1 METTK
6 YDQGTFMKDLLASTV
21 VFLVALP
28 LCMGIALASGVPPIV
43 GLLSGIIGG
52 IVIGAFTGSPLQV
65 SGPAAG
71 LAVIVYE
78 LVQSEGIAGLAMI
91 TLFAGLFQV
100 IFSFLKAGPLFR
112 AISPSV
118 VKGMLAGIGVLIF
131 SSQFHVMLD
140 DTPKENGFMNLI
152 TIPKAIVKVFDV
164 NLGINHVEAGMIG
177 LLTIF
182 IIIAWNYV
190 RDNQWKNP
198 IPAPL
203 VAIFSAGLI
212 TYSAGIDIKLVE
224 VPSNLGETLSAGFM
238 WNSFAGFKL
247 AYIWEGL
254 IVAFIATTET
264 LLCVTATDK
273 MKVGHKSNYNKE
285 LMAQGIGNALAGVL
299 GAIPITGVIVRSS
312 ANVDSGGETRAS
324 TIIHGFW
331 ILVLLFIFPQVLGY
345 IPKAALAAILVYI
358 GYKLVDFKA
367 IKQFAEYGK
376 SESAIY
382 IITILG
388 VVFINL
394 LAGVI
399 IGFGLSILKL
409 LWRVHSG
416 QVEHTETDTESK
428 FIFSGEFSFI
438 NLPRIAGILESKTLN
453 KKVILDMSAVSYMD
467 NAIEELIEGL
477 KIRAE
482 KQDKEVEYIKCKN
495 CK

>member
-1 METTK
+1 MNEK
-6 YDQGTFMKDLLASTV
+6 YDKNLFLKDLLSSTV

-52 IVIGAFTGSPLQV
+52 VIIGIFTGSPLQV

-78 LVQSEGIAGLAMI
+78 LVQAEGLGGLAMI
-91 TLFAGLFQV
+91 TLFAGLFQIV
-100 IFSFLKAGPLFR
+100 FSFLKMGPLFR

-140 DTPKENGFMNLI
+140 DAPKSSGFQNLI
-152 TIPKAIVKVFDV
+152 TIPSAFLKVFDASQGV
-164 NLGINHVEAGMIG
+164 QHIEAGMIG

-203 VAIFSAGLI
+203 IAIIAAGAI
-212 TYSAGIDIKLVE
+212 TYGAKIDINLVKI
-224 VPSNLGETLSAGFM
+224 PANLFATMSEGFM
-238 WNSFAGFKL
+238 WNTAFNFKL
-247 AYIWEGL
+247 AYIWEGM

-273 MKVGHKSNYNKE
+273 MKVGHKSDYNRE
-285 LMAQGIGNALAGVL
+285 LLAQGIGNSIAGIL

-312 ANVDSGGETRAS
+312 ANVDSGGETRGS
-324 TIIHGFW
+324 TIMHGMW
-331 ILVLLFIFPQVLGY
+331 LLVVLFIFPQLLGY

-367 IKQFAEYGK
+367 VKTFAHYGK
-376 SESAIY
+376 SEAAIY
-382 IITILG
+382 IITIGG

-394 LAGVI
+394 LAGVV
-399 IGFGLSILKL
+399 IGFGLSIIRL
-409 LWRVHSG
+409 LWQVHSG
-416 QVEHTETDTESK
+416 QVEHIENDNESK
-428 FIFSGEFSFI
+428 FIFHGEFSFM
-438 NLPRIAGILESKTLN
+438 NLPRIAHILESKTLG
-453 KKVILDMSAVSYMD
+453 KKLVLDMSHVVYMD
-467 NAIEELIEGL
+467 HAIEELIESL
-477 KIRAE
+477 KVKAE
-482 KQDKEVEYIKCKN
+482 KQDKIVEFIRCPN
-495 CK
+495 HD

>member
-1 METTK
+1 MKNTYNK
-6 YDQGTFMKDLLASTV
+6 NLFLKDLLSSTV

-52 IVIGAFTGSPLQV
+52 VVIGMFTGSPLQV

-78 LVQSEGIAGLAMI
+78 LVQSEGLAGLAMI

-100 IFSFLKAGPLFR
+100 LFSFLKAGPLFR

-140 DTPKENGFMNLI
+140 DTPKENGFMNII
-152 TIPKAIVKVFDV
+152 TIPSAIVKVFDV

-182 IIIAWNYV
+182 TIIAWNYV
-190 RDNQWKNP
+190 RDDIWKNP
-198 IPAPL
+198 VPAPL
-203 VAIFSAGLI
+203 VAILGAGII
-212 TYSAGIDIKLVE
+212 TYAAGIDIKLVE
-224 VPSNLGETLSAGFM
+224 MPNNLGATLSEGFM
-238 WNSFAGFKL
+238 WNNFAGFKV
-247 AYIWEGL
+247 AYIWEGM

-273 MKVGHKSNYNKE
+273 MKVGHKSDYNKE
-285 LMAQGIGNALAGVL
+285 LMAQGLGNALAGIL

-312 ANVDSGGETRAS
+312 ANVDSGGETRGA
-324 TIIHGFW
+324 TIMHGFW
-331 ILVLLFIFPQVLGY
+331 LLAVLFIFPQLLGF

-358 GYKLVDFKA
+358 GYKLVDVKA
-367 IKQFAEYGK
+367 IKEFAEYGK
-376 SESAIY
+376 TESAIY
-382 IITILG
+382 LITIAG

-399 IGFGLSILKL
+399 IGFALSILKL
-409 LWRVHSG
+409 LWQVHSG
-416 QVEHTETDTESK
+416 DIEHTESEDESK
-428 FIFSGEFSFI
+428 FIFRGEFSFI
-438 NLPRIAGILESKTLN
+438 NLPRIAHVLESKDLN
-453 KKVILDMSAVSYMD
+453 KKIILDMSQVSYMD
-467 NAIEELIEGL
+467 HAIEELIDGL
-477 KIRAE
+477 KIKAE
-482 KQDKEVEYIKCKN
+482 KANKVVEYIRCPNSK
-495 CK
+495 

>member
-1 METTK
+1 MQNNYNK
-6 YDQGTFMKDLLASTV
+6 NLFLKDLLSSTV

-52 IVIGAFTGSPLQV
+52 VVIGIFTGSPLQV

-78 LVQSEGIAGLAMI
+78 LVQSEGLGGLAMI
-91 TLFAGLFQV
+91 TLFAGIFQI
-100 IFSFLKAGPLFR
+100 IFSFLRMGPLFR

-140 DTPKENGFMNLI
+140 DAPKSNGFENLI
-152 TIPKAIVKVFDV
+152 TIPGAFLSVFDASKGV
-164 NLGINHVEAGMIG
+164 QHIEAGMIG
-177 LLTIF
+177 LITIF

-190 RDNQWKNP
+190 RDKQWKNP

-203 VAIFSAGLI
+203 IAIVAAGII
-212 TYSAGIDIKLVE
+212 TYAAKIDINLVKI
-224 VPSNLGETLSAGFM
+224 PSNLFGTMSEGFM

-247 AYIWEGL
+247 AYVWEGM

-273 MKVGHKSNYNKE
+273 MKVGHNSNYNKE
-285 LMAQGIGNALAGVL
+285 LLAQGIGNSIAGIL

-312 ANVDSGGETRAS
+312 ANVDSGGETRGA
-324 TIIHGFW
+324 TIMHGMW
-331 ILVLLFIFPQVLGY
+331 LLIVLFIFPQLLAF

-367 IKQFAEYGK
+367 VRKFAEYGR
-376 SESAIY
+376 SEAAIY
-382 IITILG
+382 VITIGG

-394 LAGVI
+394 LAGVV
-399 IGFGLSILKL
+399 IGFGLSLVKL
-409 LWRVHSG
+409 LWKVHSG
-416 QVEHTETDTESK
+416 NVEHTEDDNESR
-428 FIFSGEFSFI
+428 FIFHGEFSFV
-438 NLPRIAGILESKTLN
+438 NLPRVANILETKN
-453 KKVILDMSAVSYMD
+453 IKKKLILDMSSVSYMD
-467 NAIEELIEGL
+467 HAIDELIEGL
-477 KIRAE
+477 KVKAE
-482 KQDKEVEYIKCKN
+482 KQDLKVEYIKCKN

>member
-1 METTK
+1 MNNK
-6 YDQGTFMKDLLASTV
+6 YGKDLFLKDLLSSTV

-43 GLLSGIIGG
+43 GLMSGIIGG
-52 IVIGAFTGSPLQV
+52 VVIGIFTGSPLQV

-78 LVQSEGIAGLAMI
+78 LVQTEGLAGLAMI

-100 IFSFLKAGPLFR
+100 LFSFLKAGPLFR

-152 TIPKAIVKVFDV
+152 TIPSAILKVFDV

-190 RDNQWKNP
+190 RDDIWKNP

-203 VAIFSAGLI
+203 IAIFAAGAI
-212 TYSAGIDIKLVE
+212 TYGANIDIKLVE
-224 VPSNLGETLSAGFM
+224 IPANLTATITEGFM
-238 WNSFAGFKL
+238 WNNFAGFKV

-273 MKVGHKSNYNKE
+273 MKVGHKSDYNKE
-285 LMAQGIGNALAGVL
+285 LFAQGIGNALAGLL

-312 ANVDSGGETRAS
+312 ANVDNGGETRGA
-324 TIIHGFW
+324 TIMHGMW
-331 ILVLLFIFPQVLGY
+331 LLILLFIFPQVLAF

-358 GYKLVDFKA
+358 GFKLVDLKA
-367 IKQFAEYGK
+367 IKEFAEYGK
-376 SESAIY
+376 SEAAIY
-382 IITILG
+382 LITIGG

-394 LAGVI
+394 LAGVV
-399 IGFGLSILKL
+399 IGFGLSLLKL
-409 LWRVHSG
+409 LWQVHG
-416 QVEHTETDTESK
+416 GHVEHSEDENESK
-428 FIFSGEFSFI
+428 FVFSGEFSFV
-438 NLPRIAGILESKTLN
+438 NLPRVAHILESKNIN
-453 KKVILDMSAVSYMD
+453 KKLILDMSAVSYMD
-467 NAIEELIEGL
+467 HAIDELIEGL
-477 KIRAE
+477 KHKAE
-482 KQDKEVEYIKCKN
+482 KQNKEVEYIKCQN

>member
-1 METTK
+1 MNNNYNK
-6 YDQGTFMKDLLASTV
+6 NLFLKDLLSSSV

-52 IVIGAFTGSPLQV
+52 IVIGIFTGSPLQV

-78 LVQSEGIAGLAMI
+78 LVQSEGLGGLAMI

-100 IFSFLKAGPLFR
+100 IFSFLKMGPLFR

-140 DTPKENGFMNLI
+140 DAPKENGFQNLI
-152 TIPKAIVKVFDV
+152 TIPGAFLNVFDASQGV
-164 NLGINHVEAGMIG
+164 QHIEAGMIG

-203 VAIFSAGLI
+203 IAILAAGII
-212 TYSAGIDIKLVE
+212 TYAAKIDINLVQI
-224 VPSNLGETLSAGFM
+224 PNNLFATMSEGFM
-238 WNSFAGFKL
+238 WNSFAGFKI
-247 AYIWEGL
+247 AYIWEGM

-285 LMAQGIGNALAGVL
+285 LLAQGIGNSIAGIL

-312 ANVDSGGETRAS
+312 ANVDSGGETRGA
-324 TIIHGFW
+324 TILHGVW
-331 ILVLLFIFPQVLGY
+331 LLAVLFIFPQLLAF

-367 IKQFAEYGK
+367 IKTFAEYGK
-376 SESAIY
+376 SEAAIY
-382 IITILG
+382 IITIGG

-399 IGFGLSILKL
+399 LGFVLSLLKL
-409 LWRVHSG
+409 LWKVHSG
-416 QVEHTETDTESK
+416 NVEHTENDNESR
-428 FIFSGEFSFI
+428 FTFHGEFSFV
-438 NLPRIAGILESKTLN
+438 NLPRIANILESKTLE
-453 KKVILDMSAVSYMD
+453 KKLVLDMSQVVYMD
-467 NAIEELIEGL
+467 HAIEELIESL
-477 KIRAE
+477 KVKAE
-482 KQDKEVEYIKCKN
+482 KQNKIVEFIRCPKHD
-495 CK
+495 